1 MCCASRRASNTNA
14 GWSRVRRGATAF
26 ARHCP
31 RTGWRA
37 IVPAPVWRRRP
48 TTTRSCVRWAARR
61 RWSRRIA
68 VDMPHRGAVRLEA
81 RGERAWITRRHRPQ
95 SDDCV
100 RFERFREMVG
110 ERAHARAH
118 IVSRRIDDK
127 EAGFRSRFAAC
138 FHFDQRV
145 SRDVV
150 LAQMRRQRGL
160 ARAAQR
166 ELSEQCEAVRP
177 CGTTVSFARW
187 RRCRCRTHSP
197 PCGACAR
204 NTARR
209 SSGFKAFRRASGARS
224 RDPLRRRYR
233 APCVRGAP
241 RCRAAHACADARAR

>member
-1 MCCASRRASNTNA
+1 MVASTPGRNRIRAALPADWLAGDRPGTSVEAQTNDY
-14 GWSRVRRGATAF
+14 
-26 ARHCP
+26 
-31 RTGWRA
+31 A
-37 IVPAPVWRRRP
+37 IVRPPGRAPPLV
-48 TTTRSCVRWAARR
+48 AAYRE
-61 RWSRRIA
+61 A
-68 VDMPHRGAVRLEA
+68 PGLDMPHRGAVRLEA
-81 RGERAWITRRHRPQ
+81 RGERAWKTRRHRPQ

-100 RFERFREMVG
+100 RFERFREMVS
-110 ERAHARAH
+110 ERAHACAH
-118 IVSRRIDDK
+118 IASRRIDDR

-166 ELSEQCEAVRP
+166 ELPEQCEAVRP

-187 RRCRCRTHSP
+187 RRCRCRTHSTP
-197 PCGACAR
+197 WGACAR

-224 RDPLRRRYR
+224 RGPLRRRYR